1 MKLKCNVCLEGSIVE
16 LPKPEEDKMIC
27 CPNCDKQLAYG
38 FLDYK
43 NKPYWSVIDGEFD
56 EEWGGIPVETIEL

>member
-1 MKLKCNVCLEGSIVE
+1 MKLKCNVCLESPIVE
-16 LPKPEEDKMIC
+16 LPKPEEDKIIY

-43 NKPYWSVIDGEFD
+43 NKPYWHVIDGKFNK
-56 EEWGGIPVETIEL
+56 EWGGVPVETIEL